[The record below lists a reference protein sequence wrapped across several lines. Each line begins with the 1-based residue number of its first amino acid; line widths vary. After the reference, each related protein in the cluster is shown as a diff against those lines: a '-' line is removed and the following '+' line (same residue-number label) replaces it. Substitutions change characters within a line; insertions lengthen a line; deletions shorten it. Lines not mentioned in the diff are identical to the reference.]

1 MPKTDA
7 GAARR
12 ILLVEDHPVERA
24 YLQNMLL
31 ALGYRRVA
39 GVGSSTEA
47 VGALGRQ
54 FYDLVISDI
63 VMGDGDG
70 THLPNE
76 LRRLA
81 DVGRLKAMP
90 PIIWISSLSDE
101 LLQSHV
107 RLALQAGCPSAQALS
122 KPVSRTSM
130 HQAVKT
136 ALLSTEDV
144 TSPRQQSVR
153 RDVIEAELGRALI
166 LSLIHI

>member
-1 MPKTDA
+1 MPEDGVHGFQAVACKGPPYKLGRNVMPKTDA

-31 ALGYRRVA
+31 AWGYRRVA

-76 LRRLA
+76 LRRLVDPERRA
-81 DVGRLKAMP
+81 AAVPCAAGAASGLSVGAGPVQARIA
-90 PIIWISSLSDE
+90 
-101 LLQSHV
+101 HV
-107 RLALQAGCPSAQALS
+107 HAAGDQDGAA
-122 KPVSRTSM
+122 
-130 HQAVKT
+130 
-136 ALLSTEDV
+136 
-144 TSPRQQSVR
+144 VR
-153 RDVIEAELGRALI
+153 R
-166 LSLIHI
+166 